1 MDLKRIALGQPFS
14 SDTPTSA
21 ILYGPPGT
29 SKTELA
35 KLIANALGWPLL
47 SLDPSHLTRDGLDR
61 LHAETHNVFSMLA
74 AAEEVVVL
82 LDEFDELVLDRSE
95 PMVDT
100 SSRFLTTAMLPK
112 IAALASRRR
121 IVYLLATNH
130 IERFDDAISRQGR
143 FDLVVPVMPPSLDA
157 KLAHWP
163 MVAQKLTSLK
173 LIGDEMPRS
182 VFAEHLTPHVL

>member
-1 MDLKRIALGQPFS
+1 M
-14 SDTPTSA
+14 
-21 ILYGPPGT
+21 
-29 SKTELA
+29 
-35 KLIANALGWPLL
+35 
-47 SLDPSHLTRDGLDR
+47 
-61 LHAETHNVFSMLA
+61 
-74 AAEEVVVL
+74 L

-143 FDLVVPVMPPSLDA
+143 FDLVVPVMPPSLYA

-173 LIGDEMPRS
+173 LIGDEMPQRIREGSADLTYFEFVVAVPSIKAARS
-182 VFAEHLTPHVL
+182 QTGIEKAVDMGRLVNDESKVR